1 MQIVKYLSQINENI
15 IHIISYNIYDKFIMI
30 LLYYIK
36 SILQYNNITEYYKI

>member
-36 SILQYNNITEYYKI
+36 SILRYNNITEYYKI